1 MSPPGV
7 PSSSRSPRNIQHHL
21 FQGEEKDENLEN
33 SNIPKYIRILSI
45 LQEFF
50 KFNLSLSLS
59 LFVRAPALE
68 KESEEKLSHPD
79 ESISRKMYQRDT
91 WGGEGK
97 EKKRGK
103 GGRGRKI
110 GNIEGVGRGRCRG
123 KLPII
128 LRCNNGSP
136 AGVTAK

>member
-45 LQEFF
+45 LQFY
-50 KFNLSLSLS
+50 KNSLNSISLSLS

-91 WGGEGK
+91 
-97 EKKRGK
+97 
-103 GGRGRKI
+103 
-110 GNIEGVGRGRCRG
+110 
-123 KLPII
+123 
-128 LRCNNGSP
+128 
-136 AGVTAK
+136 

>member
-45 LQEFF
+45 LQFY
-50 KFNLSLSLS
+50 KNSLNSISLSLS

-91 WGGEGK
+91 WGGG
-97 EKKRGK
+97 GK
-103 GGRGRKI
+103 GEKTGERRKRAENREYRGGWGGTLSR
-110 GNIEGVGRGRCRG
+110 
-123 KLPII
+123 
-128 LRCNNGSP
+128 
-136 AGVTAK
+136 